1 MIKNIIIIA
10 IAISLN
16 GCVALSPYEKPDKFV
31 EGSVITNSIKARL
44 INTNGLDSFQIN
56 VSTLN
61 NEVLLSGFVANE
73 EQKNLAQKVT
83 MNTKGVKRVINH
95 IEIIQ

>member
-1 MIKNIIIIA
+1 MTIA
-10 IAISLN
+10 LFMN

-73 EQKNLAQKVT
+73 EQKELAQKVT

-95 IEIIQ
+95 IEIIP

>member
-1 MIKNIIIIA
+1 MKKNILYITILIF
-10 IAISLN
+10 LN
-16 GCVALSPYEKPDKFV
+16 GCVAMSPYEKPNKFV

-61 NEVLLSGFVANE
+61 NEVLLSGFVANQ
-73 EQKNLAQKVT
+73 EQKILAQKVT
-83 MNTKGVKRVINH
+83 MNTKGVKKVINH

>member
-1 MIKNIIIIA
+1 MTIA
-10 IAISLN
+10 LFMN

-95 IEIIQ
+95 IEIIP

>member
-1 MIKNIIIIA
+1 MLKSILFLTIA
-10 IAISLN
+10 LFMN

-95 IEIIQ
+95 IEIIP

>member
-1 MIKNIIIIA
+1 MKSIIFLVVLIF
-10 IAISLN
+10 LN
-16 GCVALSPYEKPDKFV
+16 GCVAMSPYEKPDKFV

-61 NEVLLSGFVANE
+61 NEVLLSGFVANQ
-73 EQKNLAQKVT
+73 EQKSLAEKVT
-83 MNTKGVKRVINH
+83 MNTKGVKKVINH

>member
-1 MIKNIIIIA
+1 MKKSILFLVIA
-10 IAISLN
+10 LFIN
-16 GCVALSPYEKPDKFV
+16 GCVAISPYEKPDKFV

-61 NEVLLSGFVANE
+61 NEVLLSGFVANQ
-73 EQKNLAQKVT
+73 EQKTLAQKVT
-83 MNTKGVKRVINH
+83 MNTKGVKKVINH
-95 IEIIQ
+95 IEVIQ